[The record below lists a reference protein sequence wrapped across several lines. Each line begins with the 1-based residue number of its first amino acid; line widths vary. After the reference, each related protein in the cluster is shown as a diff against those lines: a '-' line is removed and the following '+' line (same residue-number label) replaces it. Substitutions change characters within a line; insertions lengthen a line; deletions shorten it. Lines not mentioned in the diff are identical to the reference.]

1 MTFHT
6 SSAGSLGAGSLLS
19 GVGNASGLRAVS
31 EDMCVLGWE
40 VGHAMH

>member
-19 GVGNASGLRAVS
+19 VWAMVLGLRAVS